1 MRERGTEWGE
11 WVKVVWAHVALEV
24 GGLQAKNPSLLHSS
38 SHASGSRSISA
49 QRKAPYRSVAAMA
62 NDMSSVQ

>member
-11 WVKVVWAHVALEV
+11 WVKVVQVHVALEV

-38 SHASGSRSISA
+38 NHVLWFQVSICPEESTIQVSGSHG
-49 QRKAPYRSVAAMA
+49 Q
-62 NDMSSVQ
+62 